1 MVLLPYYHIKE
12 IIKMSITHINEST
25 SKTVHKE
32 LLVALGSENNP
43 QQWLEFMSVM
53 RKHLPF
59 LIGGTK
65 PTKAHYEGSII
76 GALGFKSW
84 ADMVS
89 SPVEDSGLNWSIN
102 TWNKW
107 SQAYNVVLANPYL
120 KDTELTYVQIL
131 KLKTTFKDD
140 FPTGIESLEK
150 AQSDLKEQKLKDK
163 ADNVTEL
170 KATVLDLERQLIAA
184 NAKLKVFESQQNDSK
199 EQQLK
204 LVEIEKSSAVLQSQC
219 EQQEKENTKL
229 SAELQE
235 SITEI
240 KTLKGMGRFAH
251 LARFF
256 IG

>member
-1 MVLLPYYHIKE
+1 
-12 IIKMSITHINEST
+12 MSITHINEST
-25 SKTVHKE
+25 SRAVLKE

-53 RKHLPF
+53 RSHLPF

-65 PTKAHYEGSII
+65 PTKAQYEGSII

-84 ADMVS
+84 AEMVS

-107 SQAYNVVLANPYL
+107 SQAYNVVISNPYL

-140 FPTGIESLEK
+140 FPVDIESLEK

-163 ADNVTEL
+163 ADNVQKLKDRILEL
-170 KATVLDLERQLIAA
+170 EQQLVAA
-184 NAKLKVFESQQNDSK
+184 NSKVEVFVSQQNDNK

-204 LVEIEKSSAVLQSQC
+204 VVEIEKASAILKSESAQK
-219 EQQEKENTKL
+219 EKENTKL
-229 SAELQE
+229 SAELKE
-235 SITEI
+235 SMEENNNF
-240 KTLKGMGRFAH
+240 KGMGRFAH

-256 IG
+256 TG